1 MKTRILVFLL
11 MLTVTMVLCA
21 CDAKRRAQRRIRR
34 ITERCPEL
42 VTVQAH
48 PIDTFIELPPVVD
61 SAVMPLAPLLDCQAV
76 KIQTEQGTFTATAT
90 DDSLTITYEAEQEP
104 VHYEDTLHYLQVV
117 IEDPPPA
124 EKKKPPAFLWFL
136 LGMVV
141 VLLAIII
148 TAIII
153 VIKMVKVS

>member
-1 MKTRILVFLL
+1 MKTRLFILFLMSL
-11 MLTVTMVLCA
+11 GLCA
-21 CDAKRRAQRRIRR
+21 CDANRRAQRRIRR

-48 PIDTFIELPPVVD
+48 PIDTFIELPPLAD
-61 SAVMPLAPLLDCQAV
+61 SAVMPLAPLLDGQAV

-90 DDSLTITYEAEQEP
+90 DDSLTVTYKAEPEP
-104 VHYEDTLHYLQVV
+104 IHYSDTLHYQQVV
-117 IEDPPPA
+117 IEAAP
-124 EKKKPPAFLWFL
+124 EKKKPPAFMWFL

-141 VLLAIII
+141 VLLAVIV
-148 TAIII
+148 TAIVI

>member
-1 MKTRILVFLL
+1 MKTRLFILFLVL
-11 MLTVTMVLCA
+11 SVSLVLCA

-34 ITERCPEL
+34 ITEQCPEL
-42 VTVQAH
+42 LSVQAH
-48 PIDTFIELPPVVD
+48 PIDTFIELPPLAD
-61 SAVMPLAPLLDCQAV
+61 TAVMPLAPLLDGQAV

-90 DDSLTITYEAEQEP
+90 DDSLTVTYEAEQEP
-104 VHYEDTLHYLQVV
+104 VHYEDTLRYSQVV
-117 IEDPPPA
+117 VEEKPA

-141 VLLAIII
+141 VLLAVII
-148 TAIII
+148 TAVVI

>member
-1 MKTRILVFLL
+1 MKTRCFPFLM
-11 MLTVTMVLCA
+11 MLSVTMVLCA

-48 PIDTFIELPPVVD
+48 PIDTFIELPPLAD
-61 SAVMPLAPLLDCQAV
+61 TAVMPLAPLLDGQAV

-90 DDSLTITYEAEQEP
+90 DDTLTITYETEP
-104 VHYEDTLHYLQVV
+104 EPIHFADTVKYAQVV
-117 IEDPPPA
+117 IEEQPPA
-124 EKKKPPAFLWFL
+124 KKKPPAFLWFL

-153 VIKMVKVS
+153 VIKMVKIS

>member
-1 MKTRILVFLL
+1 MKTRIFVFLL

-48 PIDTFIELPPVVD
+48 PIDTFIPLPPVVD
-61 SAVMPLAPLLDCQAV
+61 SAVMPLAPLLDGQAV

-90 DDSLTITYEAEQEP
+90 DDSLTVTYEAEPEP
-104 VHYEDTLHYLQVV
+104 IHYSDTLHYQQVV
-117 IEDPPPA
+117 IEAAP
-124 EKKKPPAFLWFL
+124 EKKKPPAFMWFL

-141 VLLAIII
+141 VLLAVII
-148 TAIII
+148 TAIVI
-153 VIKMVKVS
+153 VIKMVKTS

>member
-1 MKTRILVFLL
+1 MKTRLFILILVLSVSL
-11 MLTVTMVLCA
+11 VLCA

-48 PIDTFIELPPVVD
+48 PIDTFIELPPLTD
-61 SAVMPLAPLLDCQAV
+61 TAVMPLAPLLDGQAV
-76 KIQTEQGTFTATAT
+76 KIQTEQGIFTATAT
-90 DDSLTITYEAEQEP
+90 DDSLTVTYEAEPEP
-104 VHYEDTLHYLQVV
+104 VHFSDTLHYSQVV
-117 IEDPPPA
+117 VEEPPSA
-124 EKKKPPAFLWFL
+124 KKKPPAFMWFL

-141 VLLAIII
+141 VLLAVIV

>member
-1 MKTRILVFLL
+1 MKTRLFILIFVLSVSL
-11 MLTVTMVLCA
+11 VLCA

-48 PIDTFIELPPVVD
+48 PIDTFIELPPLAD
-61 SAVMPLAPLLDCQAV
+61 TAVMPLAPLLDGQAV

-90 DDSLTITYEAEQEP
+90 DDSLTVTYEAEPEP
-104 VHYEDTLHYLQVV
+104 VHFSDTLRYSQVI
-117 IEDPPPA
+117 IEEPPP
-124 EKKKPPAFLWFL
+124 EKKKPPAFMWFL

-141 VLLAIII
+141 VLLAVIIA
-148 TAIII
+148 AIVI
-153 VIKMVKVS
+153 VIKMVKTS